1 VTSFHRAHL
10 VSLLAIA
17 ALACAMLFARP
28 ARADVSHAAFW
39 SAEAQRIASQA
50 AKPDRRTPP
59 ASRHY
64 TAPRSKASAGSPT
77 GEHAP
82 LLKVARAYAGRRN
95 FTGQRGPWCRH
106 GLNHFIAKAG
116 LPLADTSGRARD
128 AVRLGKRVAQPRPGD
143 IAVSR
148 RHVTIFASWAEGGRF
163 VGFGANQCGGRV
175 CAARFSAGSYV
186 FVRVGAS

>member
-1 VTSFHRAHL
+1 MNQLTRQHL
-10 VSLLAIA
+10 VSFLIIA

-28 ARADVSHAAFW
+28 ARADETHAEFW
-39 SAEAQRIASQA
+39 RSEASRTASQA
-50 AKPDRRTPP
+50 ARPAKRTPP
-59 ASRHY
+59 PNRHY
-64 TAPRSKASAGSPT
+64 IAPRAKASAAAHGAS
-77 GEHAP
+77 AP
-82 LLKVARAYAGRRN
+82 LLRVARAYEGRRN

-148 RHVTIFASWAEGGRF
+148 RHVTIFEGWADAHRF
-163 VGFGANQCGGRV
+163 IGFGANQCGGKV
-175 CAARFSAGSYV
+175 CAARFSASSYTFIRIGV
-186 FVRVGAS
+186 SS